1 MAEREVVYSL
11 IGLTITKRALED
23 KRHMSTIGPQFRD
36 CRPPQDFFFPAW
48 VLGSNGTENSL
59 KDLGRLRATLVI
71 AKIDRLA
78 RNVAFVANL
87 MESKVKFVACDMP
100 QANDMT
106 IHIIA
111 AVAQGEAKAI
121 SERTKVALAAAK
133 ARGVKLG
140 APHHLTREGGLKGS
154 RLGAATTKRNAVE
167 HYAYIAPTIAAYR
180 AEGLGYLAIAK
191 RLNAAG
197 EETRN
202 GKAWNAA
209 QVRRV
214 LLEAPPAEQPL
225 ALSSRRLTTTH

>member
-87 MESKVKFVACDMP
+87 
-100 QANDMT
+100 
-106 IHIIA
+106 IA
-111 AVAQGEAKAI
+111 RRARCGAGRRSSRPATAPDRAAHVNPPGWPAPRFGAGRARAR
-121 SERTKVALAAAK
+121 SSAAAPPPVAGGGR
-133 ARGVKLG
+133 ARPP
-140 APHHLTREGGLKGS
+140 APPRGRS
-154 RLGAATTKRNAVE
+154 
-167 HYAYIAPTIAAYR
+167 
-180 AEGLGYLAIAK
+180 
-191 RLNAAG
+191 AAG
-197 EETRN
+197 GPSTEGR
-202 GKAWNAA
+202 
-209 QVRRV
+209 
-214 LLEAPPAEQPL
+214 P
-225 ALSSRRLTTTH
+225 